1 MIAAAPLAAASPF
14 VTIAEAVR
22 AYLEA
27 AKLAAAGG
35 ITWAEFGELLVGL
48 VRLAVTVLDA
58 TAYLSGPA
66 KKEIVLEAVA
76 ALFDLLADRI
86 RVPALAMP
94 LWLVCRPAVRS
105 LVLAL
110 AAGAVEA
117 ILPMVRL
124 AK

>member
-22 AYLEA
+22 SYLEA